1 MNINVTED
9 IRSVTELKRKTR
21 EIIDQ
26 ARRTGRP
33 VILTANGKADAVLMD
48 AETYE
53 KQFGAANL
61 SALLA
66 AGEADIAAG
75 RSRPART
82 FLREFKR
89 AHKIS
94 G

>member
-1 MNINVTED
+1 MKLNVVED
-9 IRSVTELKRKTR
+9 IRSVTELKRNTR
-21 EIIDQ
+21 EIIDH

-53 KQFGAANL
+53 KAIGSANL
-61 SALLA
+61 ATLLA
-66 AGEADIAAG
+66 AGEADIEEG
-75 RSRPART
+75 RTRPARA

-89 AHKIS
+89 ARKVS
-94 G
+94 R

>member
-1 MNINVTED
+1 MNLNVVED
-9 IRSVTELKRKTR
+9 IRSVTELKRNTR
-21 EIIDQ
+21 EIIDH

-53 KQFGAANL
+53 RQLGNANL
-61 SALLA
+61 AAMLA

-75 RSRPART
+75 RARPARA

-89 AHKIS
+89 GRKIPR
-94 G
+94 

>member
-1 MNINVTED
+1 MDLNVVED
-9 IRSVTELKRKTR
+9 IRSVTELKRNTR
-21 EIIDQ
+21 EIIEH

-53 KQFGAANL
+53 RQLGNANL
-61 SALLA
+61 ATLLA

-75 RSRPART
+75 RTRSARA

-89 AHKIS
+89 ARKIPR
-94 G
+94 

>member
-1 MNINVTED
+1 MDINVTED

-33 VILTANGKADAVLMD
+33 VILTANGRADAVLMD
-48 AETYE
+48 ADTYE
-53 KQFGAANL
+53 KHLKMARLAT
-61 SALLA
+61 LLES
-66 AGEADIAAG
+66 GEADIAAG
-75 RSRPART
+75 RSRSART

-89 AHKIS
+89 ARRLPR
-94 G
+94 